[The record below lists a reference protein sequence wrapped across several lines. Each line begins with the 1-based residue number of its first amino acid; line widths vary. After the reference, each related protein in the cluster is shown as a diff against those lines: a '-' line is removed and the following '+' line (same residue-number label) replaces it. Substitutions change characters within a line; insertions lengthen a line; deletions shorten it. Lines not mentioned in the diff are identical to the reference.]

1 VTQFLLALVFLT
13 RLPVRLGGEAGPL
26 AAAMRWFPLV
36 GAGIGA
42 FVALI
47 YWAAH
52 SWLPVGPAAL
62 LALAAGMLLTGAL
75 HEDGLADCADGF
87 GGGNSRDD
95 KLRIMKDS
103 AIGSYGALALIMSV
117 ALRAGAIAAIEDDRS
132 VLKALVATH
141 AVARAVLPVAMVL
154 LPPASDSGVAAAAG
168 RPGWTDIGLAVF
180 TALAVAAVL
189 VPQVLLGLVAVIA
202 FLWLVKR
209 QLGGYTGDVLGAAEQ
224 VAETAAL
231 LAVLP

>member
-1 VTQFLLALVFLT
+1 MTQFLLALVFLT
-13 RLPVRLGGEAGPL
+13 RLPLRLGGEVGPL

-42 FVALI
+42 FVGLI

-52 SWLPVGPAAL
+52 SWLPVWPAAL
-62 LALAAGMLLTGAL
+62 VALAAGMLLTGAL

-87 GGGNSRDD
+87 GGGKSRED

-117 ALRAGAIAAIEDDRS
+117 ALRAGAIAAIEDDRY

-141 AVARAVLPVAMVL
+141 AVARAVLPLAMLL
-154 LPPASDSGVAAAAG
+154 LPPASDSGIAAAAG
-168 RPGWTDIGLAVF
+168 RPSWTDSGLAAF

-189 VPQVLLGLVAVIA
+189 VPQVLLGMVAVIA
-202 FLWLVKR
+202 FLWLARR